1 MEVGISIFGVLV
13 LVFLL
18 ITFLSAVLAISIVLA
33 LTVGIFFTFSFLMQ
47 NIEDIKILDAIFLF
61 SLLILGAAS
70 IVTLFGRFTVI
81 PPRLYTTKKP
91 KLSLRLINFII
102 AMLLL
107 LTFIIWYGF
116 EKIVSMKESFS
127 TIPI

>member
-1 MEVGISIFGVLV
+1 MELGISIFGALV

-18 ITFLSAVLAISIVLA
+18 LTFLSAVFAISIVLA
-33 LTVGIFFTFSFLMQ
+33 LTVGIFFTFSFLIQ
-47 NIEDIKILDAIFLF
+47 NIEDVKILDVIFLF
-61 SLLILGAAS
+61 SLLIFGAAS
-70 IVTLFGRFTVI
+70 IATLFGRFTVI
-81 PPRLYTTKKP
+81 PARLYTAKKP
-91 KLSLRLINFII
+91 KLSLRLINFTLLL
-102 AMLLL
+102 LLL